1 MKQKFLKQTIFNA
14 IIVIVCLKEILFY
27 FWFLL
32 KGYNS
37 KNNEDE
43 YEEAYN
49 VWELVRTEGE
59 GYEAISNGFRIH
71 NITKEQIMSALG
83 THEENRFNIF
93 NIKYVW
99 QVENLQKFIPD
110 HNIDLSKYGYHLALI
125 HEPRFYTMN
134 GIKKLVAKND
144 FFTLN
149 YVLLDKNIYRRSHD
163 EIVDCLKLIGNF
175 RMPCMRED
183 RQHIINFILS
193 RDININDDLLL
204 TYLEEGLNDLNYEIM
219 LLTQCTIVNILQS
232 KKPHLYEQLNNKYDL
247 YLAKADTRDQ
257 IADIVKY
264 ILINN
269 LNPGSKTLFE
279 YIEKGLNDPDLH
291 LRIKMKKMV
300 INELKFR
307 KPLLYLKLISIYDL
321 SLPNDVMKY
330 NTARSI

>member
-1 MKQKFLKQTIFNA
+1 
-14 IIVIVCLKEILFY
+14 
-27 FWFLL
+27 
-32 KGYNS
+32 
-37 KNNEDE
+37 
-43 YEEAYN
+43 
-49 VWELVRTEGE
+49 
-59 GYEAISNGFRIH
+59 
-71 NITKEQIMSALG
+71 
-83 THEENRFNIF
+83 
-93 NIKYVW
+93 
-99 QVENLQKFIPD
+99 
-110 HNIDLSKYGYHLALI
+110 
-125 HEPRFYTMN
+125 
-134 GIKKLVAKND
+134 
-144 FFTLN
+144 
-149 YVLLDKNIYRRSHD
+149 
-163 EIVDCLKLIGNF
+163 
-175 RMPCMRED
+175 
-183 RQHIINFILS
+183 LS